1 MVNTILI
8 STFARQ
14 DYGIMKSTPIKKEVV
29 DRLVDDL
36 GIKDFAQATIRE
48 VKQVAAKAEK
58 ESGVEFIKMEMG
70 IPGLPAA
77 QVGVD
82 AQIKALQEG
91 IAHSYPDIQGAPSL
105 KQAASQFVKAFIG
118 VDIKPEGCVPV
129 CGSMQGTFASFL
141 TCLQADKKKDTV
153 LFIDPGFPVQ
163 KMQLQVMGGKYETFD
178 VYDFRGDKLRA
189 KLESYLSKGN
199 ICAIVYSNPN
209 NPSWICFNEDELKT
223 IGELATQYDVIVME
237 DLAYF
242 AMDFRKNLSVP
253 FEPPYQ
259 ATVARYTDNYM
270 LLISGS
276 KAFSYAGERI
286 GVTCISDKLFHR
298 HYPDLADRYE
308 GLPFGP
314 VFSTRML
321 YALSSGTS
329 HSAQFAMAAM
339 LQAATEGKYDFR
351 KEISVYGQRAHQ
363 LKEIFCRHGFHVVYD
378 KDLDEPIADGFYF
391 TIGYPGMTSG
401 ELAHEL
407 MYYGVSAIC
416 LITTGSHQEGLRVCT
431 SFIEDHQY
439 ALLDERM
446 AIFQENNP
454 R

>member
-1 MVNTILI
+1 M
-8 STFARQ
+8 
-14 DYGIMKSTPIKKEVV
+14 METPIKREIV
-29 DRLVDDL
+29 DRLVEEL
-36 GIKDFAQATIRE
+36 GIKDFAKATIRE

-58 ESGVEFIKMEMG
+58 SSGVEFIKMEMG
-70 IPGLPAA
+70 IPGLPAV

-82 AQIKALQEG
+82 AQIKALQGG
-91 IAHSYPDIQGAPSL
+91 IAHSYPDIQGAPVL
-105 KQAASQFVKAFIG
+105 KQEASRFVKAFIG
-118 VDIKPEGCVPV
+118 LDVAPECCVPV
-129 CGSMQGTFASFL
+129 SGSMQGTFASFL
-141 TCLQADKKKDTV
+141 TCSQADKQKDTV

-163 KMQLQVMGGKYETFD
+163 KMQLQVQGVKYETFD
-178 VYDFRGDKLRA
+178 VYDYRGEKLGP

-209 NPSWICFNEDELKT
+209 NPAWICLNEEELKT
-223 IGELATQYDVIVME
+223 IGELATRYDTIVME

-242 AMDFRKNLSVP
+242 AMDFRKDLSVP
-253 FEPPYQ
+253 FQPPYQ
-259 ATVARYTDNYM
+259 PSVGRYTDNYI

-298 HYPDLADRYE
+298 HYPDLAARYE
-308 GLPFGP
+308 GLPFGL

-329 HSAQFAMAAM
+329 HSAQFALAAM
-339 LQAATEGKYDFR
+339 LKAASDGTYNFR
-351 KEISVYGQRAHQ
+351 KEVSVYGERARK
-363 LKEIFCRHGFHVVYD
+363 LKDIFCRYGFHIVYD
-378 KDLDEPIADGFYF
+378 KDLDEPVADGFYF
-391 TIGYPGMTSG
+391 TIGYQGMTSG
-401 ELAHEL
+401 ELAKEL

-439 ALLDERM
+439 ALLEERM
-446 AIFQENNP
+446 KIWKANHEA
-454 R
+454 

>member
-1 MVNTILI
+1 
-8 STFARQ
+8 
-14 DYGIMKSTPIKKEVV
+14 MKATPIDKN
-29 DRLVDDL
+29 LVDGLVSQL
-36 GIKDFAQATIRE
+36 GIQDFAKATIRE
-48 VKQVAAKAEK
+48 VKQVAATAEK
-58 ESGVEFIKMEMG
+58 QSGVEYIKMEMG

-91 IAHSYPDIQGAPSL
+91 IAHSYPDIQGLPAL
-105 KQAASQFVKAFIG
+105 KQEASRFVKAFIG
-118 VDIKPEGCVPV
+118 VDVAPEGCIPV
-129 CGSMQGTFASFL
+129 SGSMQGTFASFL
-141 TCLQADKKKDTV
+141 TCSQCNPQKDTV

-163 KMQLQVMGGKYETFD
+163 KMQLQVMGVKYETFD
-178 VYDFRGDKLRA
+178 VYDFRGDKLEA
-189 KLESYLSKGN
+189 KLESYLSKNN
-199 ICAIVYSNPN
+199 ICAIIYSNPN
-209 NPSWICFNEDELKT
+209 NPSWICMTELELQT
-223 IGELATQYDVIVME
+223 IGRLATKYDVVVME

-242 AMDFRKNLSVP
+242 AMDFRRDLSTP
-253 FEPPYQ
+253 FQPPYQ
-259 ATVARYTDNYM
+259 ATVARYTDNYL

-286 GVTCISDKLFHR
+286 GVVCISNALFHR
-298 HYPDLADRYE
+298 HYNALSERYQ

-329 HSAQFAMAAM
+329 HSAQHAMAAM
-339 LQAATEGKYDFR
+339 LRAASDGEYDFR
-351 KEISVYGQRAHQ
+351 KEVSVYGQRAHK
-363 LKEIFCRHGFHVVYD
+363 LKDIFCRHGFYIVYD
-378 KDLDEPIADGFYF
+378 HDMEEPVADGFYF

-401 ELAHEL
+401 QLALEL

-416 LITTGSHQEGLRVCT
+416 LVTCGSEQEGLRVCT

-439 ALLDERM
+439 ALLEERM
-446 AIFQENNP
+446 EIFQENNP

>member
-1 MVNTILI
+1 M
-8 STFARQ
+8 
-14 DYGIMKSTPIKKEVV
+14 METPIKREIV
-29 DRLVDDL
+29 DRLVEEL
-36 GIKDFAQATIRE
+36 GIKDFAKATIRE

-58 ESGVEFIKMEMG
+58 SSGVEFIKMEMG

-82 AQIKALQEG
+82 AQIKALQDG
-91 IAHSYPDIQGAPSL
+91 IAHSYPDIQGAPVL
-105 KQAASQFVKAFIG
+105 KQEASRFVKAFIG
-118 VDIKPEGCVPV
+118 LDVASECCVPV
-129 CGSMQGTFASFL
+129 SGSMQGTFASFL
-141 TCLQADKKKDTV
+141 TCSQADKQKDTV

-163 KMQLQVMGGKYETFD
+163 KMQLQVQGVKYETFD
-178 VYDFRGDKLRA
+178 VYDYRGEKLGP

-209 NPSWICFNEDELKT
+209 NPAWICLNEEELKT
-223 IGELATQYDVIVME
+223 IGELATRYDTIVME

-242 AMDFRKNLSVP
+242 AMDFRKDLSVP
-253 FEPPYQ
+253 FQPPYQ
-259 ATVARYTDNYM
+259 PSVGRYTDNYI

-298 HYPDLADRYE
+298 HYPDLAARYE
-308 GLPFGP
+308 GLPFGL

-329 HSAQFAMAAM
+329 HSAQFALAAM
-339 LQAATEGKYDFR
+339 LKAASDGTYNFR
-351 KEISVYGQRAHQ
+351 KEVSVYGERARK
-363 LKEIFCRHGFHVVYD
+363 LKDIFCRYGFHIVYD
-378 KDLDEPIADGFYF
+378 KDLDEPVADGFYF
-391 TIGYPGMTSG
+391 TIGYQGMTSG
-401 ELAHEL
+401 ELAKEL

-439 ALLDERM
+439 ALLEERM
-446 AIFQENNP
+446 KIWKANHEA
-454 R
+454 

>member
-1 MVNTILI
+1 MRPTPINKELIDNTI
-8 STFARQ
+8 REH
-14 DYGIMKSTPIKKEVV
+14 GIQ
-29 DRLVDDL
+29 
-36 GIKDFAQATIRE
+36 DFAKATIRE
-48 VKQVAAKAEK
+48 VKGVAAHAEK

-82 AQIKALQEG
+82 AQIKSLQDG
-91 IAHSYPDIQGAPSL
+91 IAHSYPDIQGLPAL
-105 KQAASQFVKAFIG
+105 KEAASEFVKAFIG
-118 VDIKPEGCVPV
+118 VDINPEGCVPV

-141 TCLQADKKKDTV
+141 TCSQADKKKDTV

-163 KMQLQVMGGKYETFD
+163 KMQLQVQGTKYETFD
-178 VYDFRGDKLRA
+178 VYNFRGEKLGP
-189 KLESYLSKGN
+189 KLESYLTNGN

-209 NPSWICFNEDELKT
+209 NPSWICMTDDELRT
-223 IGELATQYDVIVME
+223 IGSLATKYDCIIME

-242 AMDFRKNLSVP
+242 AMDFRRDIRP
-253 FEPPYQ
+253 FQKPYQ
-259 ATVARYTDNYM
+259 PSVANYTDNYI

-298 HYPDLADRYE
+298 HYHDLAERYE

-329 HSAQFAMAAM
+329 HSAQYAMAAM
-339 LQAATEGKYDFR
+339 LKAAAEGKFDFR
-351 KEISVYGQRAHQ
+351 SEIKIYGDRAHK
-363 LKEIFCRHGFHVVYD
+363 LKEIFTRHNFYIVYD
-378 KDLDEPIADGFYF
+378 KDLDQPIADGFYF

-416 LITTGSHQEGLRVCT
+416 LVTTGSEQEGLRVCT
-431 SFIEDHQY
+431 SIIRDEQY
-439 ALLDERM
+439 AALEERM
-446 AIFQENNP
+446 SIFAENNP
-454 R
+454 VK

>member
-1 MVNTILI
+1 
-8 STFARQ
+8 
-14 DYGIMKSTPIKKEVV
+14 MKETPIKREIV
-29 DRLVDDL
+29 DGLISEL
-36 GIKDFAQATIRE
+36 GINDFAKATIRE

-77 QVGVD
+77 QVGID
-82 AQIKALQEG
+82 AQVKALQEG
-91 IAHSYPDIQGAPSL
+91 IAHSYPDIQGYPEL
-105 KQAASQFVKAFIG
+105 KKQASRFVKAFIG
-118 VDIKPEGCVPV
+118 LDVAPEGCVPV
-129 CGSMQGTFASFL
+129 TGSMQGTFASFL
-141 TCLQADKKKDTV
+141 TCSQASKAKDTV

-163 KMQLQVMGGKYETFD
+163 KMQLQVMGVKYETFD
-178 VYDFRGDKLRA
+178 VYDFRGEKLGP
-189 KLESYLSKGN
+189 KIESYLAKGN

-209 NPSWICFNEDELKT
+209 NPAWICLNEDELRI
-223 IGELATQYDVIVME
+223 IGTLATKYDTIVME

-242 AMDFRKNLSVP
+242 AMDFRQNLSVP

-259 ATVARYTDNYM
+259 PSVGRYTDNYM

-298 HYPDLADRYE
+298 HYDDLAQRYE
-308 GLPFGP
+308 GLPFGL

-329 HSAQFAMAAM
+329 HSAQYAMAAM
-339 LQAATEGKYDFR
+339 LKAAVEGEYDFR
-351 KEISVYGQRAHQ
+351 KEVSVYGERAHK
-363 LKEIFCRHGFHVVYD
+363 LKEIFCRHGFHIVYD
-378 KDLDEPIADGFYF
+378 KDLDQPVADGFYF
-391 TIGYPGMTSG
+391 TIGYQGMTSG
-401 ELAHEL
+401 ELAKEL

-439 ALLDERM
+439 AQLEERM

>member
-1 MVNTILI
+1 ME
-8 STFARQ
+8 
-14 DYGIMKSTPIKKEVV
+14 TPIKKE
-29 DRLVDDL
+29 LVDGL
-36 GIKDFAQATIRE
+36 IAQFGIQDFAKATIRE
-48 VKQVAAKAEK
+48 VKQVAAFAEK

-82 AQIKALQEG
+82 AQIKSLQDG
-91 IAHSYPDIQGAPSL
+91 IAHSYPDIQGLPEL
-105 KQAASQFVKAFIG
+105 KRQASRFVKAFID

-141 TCLQADKKKDTV
+141 TCSQANHEKDTV

-163 KMQLQVMGGKYETFD
+163 KMQLQVQGVKYETFD
-178 VYDFRGDKLRA
+178 VYDYRGEKLRG

-209 NPSWICFNEDELKT
+209 NPSWICFNDDELKI
-223 IGELATQYDVIVME
+223 IGELATRYDTIVME

-242 AMDFRKNLSVP
+242 AMDFRRDLSRP

-259 ATVARYTDNYM
+259 PSVAHYTDNYI

-298 HYPDLADRYE
+298 HYDDLSARYE
-308 GLPFGP
+308 GLPFGL

-329 HSAQFAMAAM
+329 HSAQYAMAAM
-339 LQAATEGKYDFR
+339 LGAACDGKYNFR
-351 KEISVYGQRAHQ
+351 EEIKVYGERAHK
-363 LKEIFCRHGFHVVYD
+363 LKEIFCRNNFHIVYD
-378 KDLDEPIADGFYF
+378 RDLDHPIADGFYF
-391 TIGYPGMTSG
+391 TIGYKGMTSG
-401 ELAHEL
+401 QLAREL

-439 ALLDERM
+439 AQLEERM
-446 AIFQENNP
+446 KLFAENNP
-454 R
+454 I

>member
-1 MVNTILI
+1 MT
-8 STFARQ
+8 
-14 DYGIMKSTPIKKEVV
+14 TPIKKDIV
-29 DRLVDDL
+29 DGLIGEL
-36 GIKDFAQATIRE
+36 GIKDFAKATIRE

-58 ESGVEFIKMEMG
+58 ASGVEFIKMEMG

-82 AQIKALQEG
+82 AQIKALKNG
-91 IAHSYPDIQGAPSL
+91 IAHTYPDIQGAQVL
-105 KQAASQFVKAFIG
+105 KQEASRFVKAFIG
-118 VDIKPEGCVPV
+118 IDIEPEGCVPV

-141 TCLQADKKKDTV
+141 TCSQCDKKKDTV

-163 KMQLQVMGGKYETFD
+163 KMQLQVMGVKYLTFD
-178 VYDFRGDKLRA
+178 VYDYRGDNLGP
-189 KLESYLSKGN
+189 KLETYLSQGN

-209 NPSWICFNEDELKT
+209 NPSWICLNEDELKT
-223 IGELATQYDVIVME
+223 IGSLATRYDVVVME

-242 AMDFRKNLSVP
+242 AMDFRKKLSQP
-253 FEPPYQ
+253 FQPPYQ

-286 GVTCISDKLFHR
+286 GVTCISNSLFHR
-298 HYPDLADRYE
+298 HFDDLAKRYD
-308 GLPFGP
+308 GLPFGL

-329 HSAQFAMAAM
+329 HSAQYAMAAM
-339 LQAATEGKYDFR
+339 LKAAADGTYDFR
-351 KEISVYGQRAHQ
+351 KEVSVYGERAHK
-363 LKEIFCRHGFHVVYD
+363 LKEIFLRHGFNIVYD

-416 LITTGSHQEGLRVCT
+416 LITTGSQQEGLRVCT

-439 ALLDERM
+439 AQLDERM
-446 AIFQENNP
+446 QMFEQNHMK
-454 R
+454 

>member
-1 MVNTILI
+1 
-8 STFARQ
+8 
-14 DYGIMKSTPIKKEVV
+14 MKETPIKREIV
-29 DRLVDDL
+29 DGLISEL
-36 GIKDFAQATIRE
+36 GINDFAKATIRE

-77 QVGVD
+77 QVGID
-82 AQIKALQEG
+82 AQVKALQEG
-91 IAHSYPDIQGAPSL
+91 IAHSYPDIQGYPEL
-105 KQAASQFVKAFIG
+105 KKQASRFVKAFIG
-118 VDIKPEGCVPV
+118 LDVAPEGCVPV
-129 CGSMQGTFASFL
+129 TGSMQGTFASFL
-141 TCLQADKKKDTV
+141 TCSQASKAKDTV

-163 KMQLQVMGGKYETFD
+163 KMQLQVMGVKYETFD
-178 VYDFRGDKLRA
+178 VYDFRGEKLGP
-189 KLESYLSKGN
+189 KIESYLAKGN

-209 NPSWICFNEDELKT
+209 NPAWICLNEDELRI
-223 IGELATQYDVIVME
+223 IGTLATKYDTIVME

-242 AMDFRKNLSVP
+242 AMDFRQNLSVP

-259 ATVARYTDNYM
+259 PSVGRYTDNYM

-286 GVTCISDKLFHR
+286 GVTCISDKLLHR
-298 HYPDLADRYE
+298 HYDDLAQRYE
-308 GLPFGP
+308 GLPFGL

-329 HSAQFAMAAM
+329 HSAQYAMAAM
-339 LQAATEGKYDFR
+339 LKAAVEGEYDFR
-351 KEISVYGQRAHQ
+351 KEVSVYGERAHK
-363 LKEIFCRHGFHVVYD
+363 LKEIFCRHGFHIVYD
-378 KDLDEPIADGFYF
+378 KDLDQPVADGFYF
-391 TIGYPGMTSG
+391 TIGYQGMTSG
-401 ELAHEL
+401 ELAQEL

-439 ALLDERM
+439 AQLEERM

>member
-1 MVNTILI
+1 MRPTPINKELIDNTI
-8 STFARQ
+8 REH
-14 DYGIMKSTPIKKEVV
+14 GIQ
-29 DRLVDDL
+29 
-36 GIKDFAQATIRE
+36 DFAKATIRE
-48 VKQVAAKAEK
+48 VKGVAAHAEK

-82 AQIKALQEG
+82 AQIKSLQDG
-91 IAHSYPDIQGAPSL
+91 IAHSYPDIQGLPAL
-105 KQAASQFVKAFIG
+105 KEAASEFVKAFIG
-118 VDIKPEGCVPV
+118 VDINPEGCVPV

-141 TCLQADKKKDTV
+141 TCSQADKKKDTV

-163 KMQLQVMGGKYETFD
+163 KMQLQVQGTKYETFD
-178 VYDFRGDKLRA
+178 VYNFRGEKLGP
-189 KLESYLSKGN
+189 KLESYLTNGN

-209 NPSWICFNEDELKT
+209 NPSWICMTDDELRT
-223 IGELATQYDVIVME
+223 IGSLATKYDCIIME

-242 AMDFRKNLSVP
+242 AMDFRRDIRP
-253 FEPPYQ
+253 FQEPYQ
-259 ATVARYTDNYM
+259 PSVANYTDNYI

-298 HYPDLADRYE
+298 HYHDLAERYE

-329 HSAQFAMAAM
+329 HSAQYAMAAM
-339 LQAATEGKYDFR
+339 LKAAAEGKFDFR
-351 KEISVYGQRAHQ
+351 SEIKVYGDRAHK
-363 LKEIFCRHGFHVVYD
+363 LKEIFTRHNFYIVYD
-378 KDLDEPIADGFYF
+378 KDLDQPIADGFYF

-416 LITTGSHQEGLRVCT
+416 LVTTGSEQEGLRVCT
-431 SFIEDHQY
+431 SFIRDEQY
-439 ALLDERM
+439 AALEERM
-446 AIFQENNP
+446 SIFAENNP
-454 R
+454 VK

>member
-1 MVNTILI
+1 
-8 STFARQ
+8 
-14 DYGIMKSTPIKKEVV
+14 MKATPIKKE
-29 DRLVDDL
+29 LVDGL
-36 GIKDFAQATIRE
+36 IQKFGIQDFAKATIRE
-48 VKQVAAKAEK
+48 VKRVAQFAEE

-77 QVGVD
+77 KAGVA
-82 AQIKALQEG
+82 AQIKALQDG
-91 IAHSYPDIQGAPSL
+91 IANSYPDIQGLPEL
-105 KQAASQFVKAFIG
+105 KQQASRFVKAFIG
-118 VDIKPEGCVPV
+118 VDINPEGCVPV
-129 CGSMQGTFASFL
+129 VGSMQGTFASFL
-141 TCLQADKKKDTV
+141 TCSQTDPKKDTV

-163 KMQLQVMGGKYETFD
+163 KMQLQVMGVKYKTFD
-178 VYDFRGDKLRA
+178 VYEFRGEKLGP
-189 KLESYLSKGN
+189 KLESYLKEGN

-223 IGELATQYDVIVME
+223 IGTLANQYDCIIME

-242 AMDFRKNLSVP
+242 AMDFRKDLSIP
-253 FEPPYQ
+253 FQAPYQ
-259 ATVARYTDNYM
+259 PTVGRYTDNYM

-286 GVTCISDKLFHR
+286 GVVCISDKLFHR
-298 HYPDLADRYE
+298 HYDTLAARYE
-308 GLPFGP
+308 GLPFGM

-329 HSAQFAMAAM
+329 HSAQYAMAAM
-339 LQAATEGKYDFR
+339 LKAACDGEFDFR
-351 KEISVYGQRAHQ
+351 KEIKVYGDRAHK
-363 LKEIFCRHGFHVVYD
+363 LKEIFLRHKFYVVYD

-401 ELAHEL
+401 QLAHEL

-416 LITTGSHQEGLRVCT
+416 LVTTGSHQEGLRVCT
-431 SFIEDHQY
+431 SFIQDHQY
-439 ALLDERM
+439 NQLEERM
-446 AIFQENNP
+446 TIFEENNP

>member
-1 MVNTILI
+1 
-8 STFARQ
+8 
-14 DYGIMKSTPIKKEVV
+14 MKETPIKREIV
-29 DRLVDDL
+29 DGLISEL
-36 GIKDFAQATIRE
+36 GINDFAKATIRE

-77 QVGVD
+77 QVGID
-82 AQIKALQEG
+82 AQVKALQEG
-91 IAHSYPDIQGAPSL
+91 IAHSYPDIQGYPEL
-105 KQAASQFVKAFIG
+105 KKQASRFVKAFIG
-118 VDIKPEGCVPV
+118 LDVAPEGCVPV
-129 CGSMQGTFASFL
+129 TGSMQGTFASFL
-141 TCLQADKKKDTV
+141 TCSQASKAKDTV

-163 KMQLQVMGGKYETFD
+163 KMQLQVMGVKYETFD
-178 VYDFRGDKLRA
+178 VYDFRGEKLGP
-189 KLESYLSKGN
+189 KIESYLAKGN

-209 NPSWICFNEDELKT
+209 NPAWICLNEDELRI
-223 IGELATQYDVIVME
+223 IGTLATKYDTIVME

-242 AMDFRKNLSVP
+242 AMDFRQNLSVP

-259 ATVARYTDNYM
+259 PSVGRYTDNYM

-298 HYPDLADRYE
+298 HYDDLAQRYE
-308 GLPFGP
+308 GLPFGL

-329 HSAQFAMAAM
+329 HSAQYAMTAM
-339 LQAATEGKYDFR
+339 LKAAVEGEYDFR
-351 KEISVYGQRAHQ
+351 KEVSVYGERAHK
-363 LKEIFCRHGFHVVYD
+363 LKEIFCRHGFHIVYD
-378 KDLDEPIADGFYF
+378 KDLDQPVADGFYF
-391 TIGYPGMTSG
+391 TIGYQGMTSG
-401 ELAHEL
+401 ELAQEL

-416 LITTGSHQEGLRVCT
+416 LITTGSHQEGVRVCT

-439 ALLDERM
+439 AQLEERM

>member
-1 MVNTILI
+1 ME
-8 STFARQ
+8 
-14 DYGIMKSTPIKKEVV
+14 TPIKREIV
-29 DRLVDDL
+29 DGLVAEL
-36 GIKDFAQATIRE
+36 GINDFSKATIRE

-58 ESGVEFIKMEMG
+58 ASGVEFIKMEMG

-82 AQIKALQEG
+82 AQVKALQEG
-91 IAHSYPDIQGAPSL
+91 IAHSYPDIQGAPVL
-105 KQAASQFVKAFIG
+105 KQEASRFVKAFIG
-118 VDIKPEGCVPV
+118 IDVAPECCVPV

-141 TCLQADKKKDTV
+141 TCSQADKKKDTV

-163 KMQLQVMGGKYETFD
+163 KMQLQVQGVKYETFD
-178 VYDFRGDKLRA
+178 VYDFRGEKLGP

-209 NPSWICFNEDELKT
+209 NPAWICLNEDELKS
-223 IGELATQYDVIVME
+223 IGTLATKYDTIVME

-253 FEPPYQ
+253 FQPPYQ
-259 ATVARYTDNYM
+259 PTVGRYTDNYI

-298 HYPDLADRYE
+298 HYPDLAARYE

-314 VFSTRML
+314 TFSTRML

-329 HSAQFAMAAM
+329 HSAQFALAAM
-339 LQAATEGKYDFR
+339 LKAATDGTYDFR
-351 KEISVYGQRAHQ
+351 KEVSVYGERAHK
-363 LKEIFCRHGFHVVYD
+363 LKDIFCRYGFHIVYD
-378 KDLDEPIADGFYF
+378 KDLDEPVADGFYF
-391 TIGYPGMTSG
+391 TIGYKGMTSG
-401 ELAHEL
+401 ELAKEL

-431 SFIEDHQY
+431 SFIETHQY
-439 ALLDERM
+439 AQLEERM
-446 AIFQENNP
+446 KIWKANHEG
-454 R
+454 

>member
-1 MVNTILI
+1 MN
-8 STFARQ
+8 
-14 DYGIMKSTPIKKEVV
+14 TPIKKEIV
-29 DRLVDDL
+29 DELISEL
-36 GIKDFAQATIRE
+36 GIKDFAKATIRE

-58 ESGVEFIKMEMG
+58 ASGVEFIKMEMG

-82 AQIKALQEG
+82 AQIKALQDG
-91 IAHSYPDIQGAPSL
+91 IAHSYPDIQGAPVL
-105 KQAASQFVKAFIG
+105 KQEASRFVKAFIG
-118 VDIKPEGCVPV
+118 VDIAPEGCVPV
-129 CGSMQGTFASFL
+129 TGSMQGTFASFL
-141 TCLQADKKKDTV
+141 TCSQCDPKKDTV

-163 KMQLQVMGGKYETFD
+163 KMQLQVMDVKYETFD
-178 VYDFRGDKLRA
+178 VYDYRGDKLGA

-209 NPSWICFNEDELKT
+209 NPAWICLSEDELKV
-223 IGELATQYDVIVME
+223 IGTLATKYDAVVME

-242 AMDFRKNLSVP
+242 AMDFRKNLSKP
-253 FEPPYQ
+253 FEAPYQ

-298 HYPDLADRYE
+298 KFEALAQRYE
-308 GLPFGP
+308 GLPFGS

-329 HSAQFAMAAM
+329 HSAQYAMAAM
-339 LQAATEGKYDFR
+339 LKAAADGTYDFR
-351 KEISVYGQRAHQ
+351 KEVSVYGERAHK
-363 LKEIFCRHGFHVVYD
+363 LKEIFVRHGFTIVYD
-378 KDLDEPIADGFYF
+378 KDGDEPIADGFYF

-439 ALLDERM
+439 KQLDERM
-446 AIFQENNP
+446 TIFEQNQKAL
-454 R
+454 

>member
-1 MVNTILI
+1 MRPTPINKELIDNTI
-8 STFARQ
+8 REH
-14 DYGIMKSTPIKKEVV
+14 GIQ
-29 DRLVDDL
+29 
-36 GIKDFAQATIRE
+36 DFAKATIRE
-48 VKQVAAKAEK
+48 VKGVAAHAEK

-82 AQIKALQEG
+82 AQIKSLQDG
-91 IAHSYPDIQGAPSL
+91 IAHSYPDIQGLPAL
-105 KQAASQFVKAFIG
+105 KEAASEFVKAFIG
-118 VDIKPEGCVPV
+118 VDINPEGCVPV

-141 TCLQADKKKDTV
+141 TCSQADKKKDTV

-163 KMQLQVMGGKYETFD
+163 KMQLQVQGTKYETFD
-178 VYDFRGDKLRA
+178 VYNFRGEKLGP
-189 KLESYLSKGN
+189 KLESYLTNGN

-209 NPSWICFNEDELKT
+209 NPSWICMTDDELRT
-223 IGELATQYDVIVME
+223 IGSLATKYDCIIME

-242 AMDFRKNLSVP
+242 AMDFRRDIRP
-253 FEPPYQ
+253 FQKPYQ
-259 ATVARYTDNYM
+259 PSVANYTDNYI

-298 HYPDLADRYE
+298 HYHDLAERYE

-329 HSAQFAMAAM
+329 HSAQYAMAAM
-339 LQAATEGKYDFR
+339 LKAAAEGKFDFR
-351 KEISVYGQRAHQ
+351 SEIKIYGDRAHK
-363 LKEIFCRHGFHVVYD
+363 LKEIFTRHNFYIVYD
-378 KDLDEPIADGFYF
+378 KDLDQPIADGFYF

-416 LITTGSHQEGLRVCT
+416 LVTTGSEQEGLRVCT
-431 SFIEDHQY
+431 SFIRDEQY
-439 ALLDERM
+439 AALEERM
-446 AIFQENNP
+446 AIFAENNP
-454 R
+454 VQ

>member
-1 MVNTILI
+1 MRPTPINKELIDNTI
-8 STFARQ
+8 REH
-14 DYGIMKSTPIKKEVV
+14 GIQ
-29 DRLVDDL
+29 
-36 GIKDFAQATIRE
+36 DFAKATIRE
-48 VKQVAAKAEK
+48 VKGVAAHAEK

-82 AQIKALQEG
+82 AQIKSLQDG
-91 IAHSYPDIQGAPSL
+91 IAHSYPDIQGLPAL
-105 KQAASQFVKAFIG
+105 KEAASEFVKAFIG
-118 VDIKPEGCVPV
+118 VDINLEGCVPV

-141 TCLQADKKKDTV
+141 TCSQADKKKDTV

-163 KMQLQVMGGKYETFD
+163 KMQLQVQGTKYETFD
-178 VYDFRGDKLRA
+178 VYNFRGEKLGP
-189 KLESYLSKGN
+189 KLESYLTNGN

-209 NPSWICFNEDELKT
+209 NPSWICMTDDELRT
-223 IGELATQYDVIVME
+223 IGSLATKYDCIIME

-242 AMDFRKNLSVP
+242 AMDFRRDIRP
-253 FEPPYQ
+253 FQKPYQ
-259 ATVARYTDNYM
+259 PSVANYTDNYI

-298 HYPDLADRYE
+298 HYHDLAERYE

-329 HSAQFAMAAM
+329 HSAQYAMAAM
-339 LQAATEGKYDFR
+339 LKAAAEGKFDFR
-351 KEISVYGQRAHQ
+351 SEIKIYGDRAHK
-363 LKEIFCRHGFHVVYD
+363 LKEIFTRHNFYIVYD
-378 KDLDEPIADGFYF
+378 KDLDQPIADGFYF

-416 LITTGSHQEGLRVCT
+416 LVTTGSEQEGLRVCT
-431 SFIEDHQY
+431 SFIRDEQY
-439 ALLDERM
+439 AALEERM
-446 AIFQENNP
+446 AIFAENNP
-454 R
+454 VK